1 MKLNNKEKDALFKLF
16 IFSVIQIFCINIY
29 IIVSA
34 LSGYFNWTV
43 ERMTSSLEGMVIQII
58 NLITLINGIIIFLY
72 ILIFLILLVR
82 D

>member
-1 MKLNNKEKDALFKLF
+1 MKLNKNEKDALFKLF

-34 LSGYFNWTV
+34 LSGDFNWTV

-72 ILIFLILLVR
+72 ILIFLILLVK

>member
-1 MKLNNKEKDALFKLF
+1 MKLNKNEKDALFKLF

-34 LSGYFNWTV
+34 LSGDFNWTV

>member
-1 MKLNNKEKDALFKLF
+1 MKLNKNEKDTLFQLF

-29 IIVSA
+29 IIISA
-34 LSGYFNWTV
+34 LSGDFNWTV
-43 ERMTSSLEGMVIQII
+43 ERMTSSLGGMVIQII

-72 ILIFLILLVR
+72 ILIFLILILK

>member
-1 MKLNNKEKDALFKLF
+1 MKLNKNEKDTLFQLF

-29 IIVSA
+29 IIISA
-34 LSGYFNWTV
+34 LSGDFNWTV
-43 ERMTSSLEGMVIQII
+43 ERMTSSLGGMVIQII

-72 ILIFLILLVR
+72 ILIFLILLLK

>member
-1 MKLNNKEKDALFKLF
+1 MKLNKNEKDALFKLF

-34 LSGYFNWTV
+34 LSGDFNWTV
-43 ERMTSSLEGMVIQII
+43 ERMTSSLEGMLIQII

-72 ILIFLILLVR
+72 ILIFLILLVK